1 MHYGIVAIGSRG
13 DVQPF
18 VALSLGLI
26 RRGHRVTLLA
36 HENFKSFVEGFSI
49 DFYSLTG
56 STEEMVND
64 PKGLRLLQSGNT
76 LKLLRYI
83 HERGLAV
90 QDRVNRDL
98 WEGCQAAD
106 VLVTS
111 VLGVPWVSCIA
122 EKMGKR
128 WAMIQLSFPTTPTRA
143 FPFAGWDLVNFP
155 AYNLLTYQVI
165 RSFFWH
171 QVKPAVSE
179 FRTSLGLAP
188 LKRSIFDKAASDHI
202 LTLYAVSPVLL
213 PRPADWN
220 ADTQVTGFL
229 SLPSPPVHRTAAT
242 AKDLM
247 DWLASGEKPIHIGFG
262 SMPIPD
268 PVLFIRILQELL
280 ARTPH
285 RYIFCRGWSQ
295 LSDCPRDS
303 RLYVV
308 PTADH
313 AWLLP
318 QCRAAV
324 IHGGVG
330 TLAAALQAGIPP
342 VIVSIFGDQH
352 WWGKR
357 VEQMQLGRH
366 LPFKR
371 LSTDKLIGAIHSVFS
386 PAVMQ
391 NLETVALQ
399 LRGEDGLEGAIEK
412 LERYFV

>member
-1 MHYGIVAIGSRG
+1 MHYGIIAIGSRG

-18 VALSLGLI
+18 VALSVGLI

-49 DFYSLTG
+49 DFYPLTG
-56 STEEMVND
+56 SAEEMIHD

-98 WEGCQAAD
+98 WEGCQPAD

-122 EKMGKR
+122 EKTGKR
-128 WAMIQLSFPTTPTRA
+128 WAIIQLSFPTTPTRA
-143 FPFAGWDLVNFP
+143 FPFAGMDVVNFP
-155 AYNLLTYQVI
+155 VYNLLTYRLI
-165 RSFFWH
+165 RSFYWR
-171 QVKPAVSE
+171 QIKAAVNE
-179 FRTSLGLAP
+179 FRRSIGLP
-188 LKRSIFDKAASDHI
+188 QLKHSIFDKAASDHI

-213 PRPADWN
+213 PRPADWDP
-220 ADTQVTGFL
+220 DTQVTDFL
-229 SLPSPPVHRTAAT
+229 SLPSPPVDGTAAT

-247 DWLASGEKPIHIGFG
+247 DWLDDGERPIYIGFG

-268 PVLFIRILQELL
+268 PALFMRVLQELL

-285 RYIFCRGWSQ
+285 RYIFCQGWSQ
-295 LSDCPRDS
+295 LADYPTDS

-330 TLAAALQAGIPP
+330 TLAATLQAGVPP
-342 VIVSIFGDQH
+342 VIVSIFGDQN

-357 VEQMQLGRH
+357 IERMQLGRH
-366 LPFKR
+366 LSFKR
-371 LSTDKLIGAIHSVFS
+371 LSADKLIAAIDSVLS
-386 PAVMQ
+386 PAVRQ
-391 NLETVALQ
+391 NLETVAFQLQ
-399 LRGEDGLEGAIEK
+399 GEDGLKATIEK
-412 LERYFV
+412 MERYFL